1 MRIGITG
8 ASGMLGTALI
18 AKLSKNHKVFAT
30 SRVMGYQLEGV
41 CWDCFDI
48 TNLNKLSRWLDYT
61 CPDVVVHCAAMV
73 NVDMCEKNQDYATKL
88 HYEST
93 ANLAKLLDEDK
104 KKLIYISTDSVFDGT
119 KSGEYTESD
128 KVNPLNIYAKTKLL
142 GENPV
147 LSIENGLVIRTN
159 IVGWNVFGK
168 SSFAEWILNGLINK
182 EQLPLFTDVKFS
194 PIHVIELS
202 QIINRIIDTKLTGLF
217 HCSSRDCLSKYEF
230 GIKMAEIFNFSK
242 DKIRKISIDDISLEA
257 ERPKNMGL
265 SSSKLKSILDFDVS
279 SYDAIKLMKV
289 QYDNGWYKRIQGN

>member
-18 AKLSKNHKVFAT
+18 AKLSKKHSVFAT
-30 SRVMGYQLEGV
+30 ARAMGYQSEGV
-41 CWDCFDI
+41 YWDCFDI
-48 TNLNKLSRWLDYT
+48 TNFTKLSKWLNNI
-61 CPDVVVHCAAMV
+61 CPDVVIHCAAMV

-88 HYEST
+88 HYKST
-93 ANLAKLLDEDK
+93 ANLANLLDEDK

-119 KSGEYTESD
+119 KSGEYVESD

-142 GENPV
+142 GENPA

-182 EQLPLFTDVKFS
+182 QQLALFSDVKFS

-202 QIINRIIDTKLTGLF
+202 QIINRIIDTQLTGLF
-217 HCSSRDCLSKYEF
+217 HCSSKDCLSKYEF
-230 GIKMAEIFNFSK
+230 GIKMAEIFNLPK
-242 DKIRKISIDDISLEA
+242 DKIRKISIDDISLDA

-265 SSSKLKSILDFDVS
+265 SSSKLKSILDFDIS
-279 SYDAIKLMKV
+279 SYDAIELMKV
-289 QYDNGWYKRIQGN
+289 QYDNGWFKRIQGN